1 MIRPPPRSTRT
12 HTLFPYTTLF
22 LSQLVAVLRE
32 ASAAPILAGPGQ
44 LADGRGISGSEPG
57 IAAHPAF
64 LARMLEAGNGPL
76 ADQRALELADGRPNL
91 QRETALRGGGV
102 HRSEGVRVGKGCVGS
117 GRSRGGPCHT
127 KK

>member
-1 MIRPPPRSTRT
+1 MVQDPHDLVPGQLWPEP
-12 HTLFPYTTLF
+12 LGQL
-22 LSQLVAVLRE
+22 LQLVAVLRE

-76 ADQRALELADGRPNL
+76 ADQRALELADGRQNL
-91 QRETALRGGGV
+91 QSETALRGGGV
-102 HRSEGVRVGKGCVGS
+102 HRDRKRTRLNSS
-117 GRSRGGPCHT
+117 H
-127 KK
+127 

>member
-32 ASAAPILAGPGQ
+32 ASAAPIRAGPGQ

-76 ADQRALELADGRPNL
+76 ADQRALELADGRQNL
-91 QRETALRGGGV
+91 QSETALRGGGV
-102 HRSEGVRVGKGCVGS
+102 QIGRASCRERGCQYV
-117 GRSRGGPCHT
+117 
-127 KK
+127 